1 MQHNIFN
8 QPFNP
13 LLWNNTKGE
22 NKLKKGNSGVW
33 CPIFEISKNTL
44 SSCMR
49 RDRPGQ
55 SPRHFMLHSFKNG
68 QQDVHLYGIQNACT
82 SLPIR
87 FPLNYFFPNL
97 DATAHTAGAATSDCV
112 IFLISPSTPTLSES
126 TTCLSL
132 RLGSSVTA
140 LSGADTTL

>member
-1 MQHNIFN
+1 
-8 QPFNP
+8 
-13 LLWNNTKGE
+13 
-22 NKLKKGNSGVW
+22 
-33 CPIFEISKNTL
+33 
-44 SSCMR
+44 MR

-82 SLPIR
+82 SLPIQ

-112 IFLISPSTPTLSES
+112 IFLISPSTPTLSQS
-126 TTCLSL
+126 TTCLSFL

-140 LSGADTTL
+140 LSGADPTL